1 MIPFNRPVV
10 LGTEKN
16 YLEEVFVKQKFSGDG
31 FFSSKCH
38 EALASYLGA
47 RKALLTTSCTD
58 ALEMIAILLDIR
70 PGDEVIMPSFTF
82 VSTSNAFALRG
93 AKIVFIDINPATMN
107 MDESLIEKAITSKTK
122 CIALVHYAG
131 WSCDIDKVLEI
142 SKKHNIP
149 MIEDAAQALGA
160 TYKGK
165 KLGTFGVMSAFSFHE
180 TKNIQCGEGGALVIN
195 DEKYVKRAEIVREK
209 GTNRSQF
216 LRGQTDKYTW
226 VDVGSSFLPSELN
239 AAFLYPQIQAVD
251 LINDNRLQRWNKYK
265 SEFNGVIEVLD
276 CPDYCTNN
284 AHLFA
289 VKLKDIEERTQFI
302 DYLKKH
308 DILAVFHY
316 VPLHSSPGGKA
327 FGEFRGEDNFT
338 TKESDRL
345 VRLPLYYDLSE
356 EDQGK
361 VIATIKS
368 FQRS

>member
-16 YLEEVFVKQKFSGDG
+16 FIEEVFNKQKFSGDG

-38 EALASYLGA
+38 ETLASYLGA
-47 RKALLTTSCTD
+47 PKALLTTSCTD
-58 ALEMIAILLDIR
+58 ALEMAAILLDIA

-93 AKIVFIDINPATMN
+93 AKIVFLDINPDTMN

-131 WSCDIDKVLEI
+131 WSCDLDKVLEI

-149 MIEDAAQALGA
+149 VIEDAAQALGA
-160 TYKGK
+160 TYKGR

-195 DEKYVKRAEIVREK
+195 DEKFVKRAEIVREK

-226 VDVGSSFLPSELN
+226 VDIGSSFLPSELN
-239 AAFLYPQIQAVD
+239 AAFLFPQLNDVD
-251 LINDNRLQRWNKYK
+251 VINANRLERWETYK
-265 SEFNGVIEVLD
+265 KELSGIIEILD
-276 CPDYCTNN
+276 CPKYCTNN

-289 VKLKDIEERTQFI
+289 VKLNDIEERTQFI
-302 DYLKKH
+302 DHMKKH
-308 DILAVFHY
+308 DILTVFHY
-316 VPLHSSPGGKA
+316 VPLHSSPGGKR
-327 FGEFRGEDNFT
+327 FGEFRGEDKFT
-338 TKESDRL
+338 TKESNRL
-345 VRLPLYYDLSE
+345 VRLPLYYDLST
-356 EDQGK
+356 EDQNK
-361 VIATIKS
+361 VISAIKS
-368 FQRS
+368 FRKS